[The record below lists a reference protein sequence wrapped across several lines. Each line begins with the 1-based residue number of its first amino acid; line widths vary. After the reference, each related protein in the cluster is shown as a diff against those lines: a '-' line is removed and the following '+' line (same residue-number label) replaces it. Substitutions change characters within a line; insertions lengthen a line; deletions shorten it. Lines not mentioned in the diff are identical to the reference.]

1 MGAEGDSQLKGFM
14 SEFNIRLYNLK
25 NKCSV
30 ADSLEEGSSLA
41 DGDPVVSPA
50 SLLEEC
56 RIVP

>member
-1 MGAEGDSQLKGFM
+1 M
-14 SEFNIRLYNLK
+14 SDFILRLYNLK
-25 NKCSV
+25 NKCSD
-30 ADSLEEGSSLA
+30 ADSLEEGLLLA

>member
-1 MGAEGDSQLKGFM
+1 M
-14 SEFNIRLYNLK
+14 SELKYKGYNLI
-25 NKCSV
+25 NKCLD

-50 SLLEEC
+50 SLLEVC

>member
-1 MGAEGDSQLKGFM
+1 M
-14 SEFNIRLYNLK
+14 SELIYKGYNLK
-25 NKCSV
+25 NKCS
-30 ADSLEEGSSLA
+30 AEDSLVGGSVLA